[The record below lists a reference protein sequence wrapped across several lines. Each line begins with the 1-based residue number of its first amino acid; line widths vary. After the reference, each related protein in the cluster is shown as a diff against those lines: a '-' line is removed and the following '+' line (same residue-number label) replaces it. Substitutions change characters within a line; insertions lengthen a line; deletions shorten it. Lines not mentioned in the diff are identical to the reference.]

1 VAGAREETLTII
13 NNHLKTKTMNE
24 FLLLFRRD
32 YQISDVQPTP
42 EQLQEHIRH
51 WQKWYGELAGKE
63 VLAKPV
69 QRLDLKGQ
77 LLTATGQ
84 AIEGP
89 YVKDAESIGGY
100 LIIKANT
107 YDDAVKI
114 AEGCPILEL
123 GGNVEVRQGN

>member
-1 VAGAREETLTII
+1 
-13 NNHLKTKTMNE
+13 MNE

-32 YQISDVQPTP
+32 YQTSDVQPTP
-42 EQLQEHIRH
+42 EQLQEHIKH
-51 WQKWYGELAGKE
+51 WQKWYGELASKE

-77 LLTATGQ
+77 LLSATGK
-84 AIEGP
+84 AAEGP

-100 LIIKANT
+100 LIIKADT
-107 YDDAVKI
+107 YQDAVKI
-114 AEGCPILEL
+114 AQDCPIFEL